1 MKSFFDDIKDSTLT
15 WSSEDDISLS
25 SSCSSSDFHSSD
37 DEDDDSFHSDHGGD
51 EVQEDVWD
59 RIENHGQHGEGGNL
73 LPAERREQ
81 ANGNH
86 EGAAAIAAAVAAAVD
101 DFIPQHAQQRGE
113 NEARPQAAGSEGVN
127 RPENQPIQP
136 PLQQQ
141 RQRQEPAI
149 RNPPSQPI
157 RRNATQ
163 ILRNIEMHPRS
174 NELLFRIARCE
185 VLPLIRAEIDWG
197 LLQKQLPT
205 YPGAELSDDSAAFL
219 LQSVL
224 RMDPPL
230 DIIRELIR
238 IYPKSCVDM
247 DPFYAACQYSSDDAV
262 LVLLRRTM
270 KARKQ
275 EGIHWSMLALLGD
288 ARIRLRHAKFLLQ
301 YNPEAVI
308 DPSHGLFGVSPLDR
322 MISGA
327 FIHGDAEEWVNKL
340 KLALLTADRGF
351 VDDEPGSK
359 PFYPFHALLNRL
371 ISHDFMGVQFGAFTF
386 VNCLSACIDGDE
398 NHCPFHQVDQDGNLP
413 IHLVL
418 GQECKTNLGIIGERK
433 LVKFLLHANP
443 SSATTPNAKGVMP
456 IRLAIENGWPLYDI
470 IARRCPIEYV
480 EGCASVVSQ
489 GDGNEPLK
497 EFSNLLFHD
506 ILSGPYSDRFGIYG
520 ARKLVRF
527 ILEKFPMVGELT
539 NARGRY
545 PIHLAIENGWP
556 CHDIIVGSAPFTLEI
571 KDPISGMYPFQVAAC
586 ANCRKLDVRESGGS
600 KQLSTLYELIRECP
614 LLIEG
619 FGSGEMNPRAPKR
632 RSSSN
637 LSKDHEGKKKKRRG
651 SKRSNRSSSGSK

>member
-1 MKSFFDDIKDSTLT
+1 MLQ
-15 WSSEDDISLS
+15 EE
-25 SSCSSSDFHSSD
+25 
-37 DEDDDSFHSDHGGD
+37 DEDQWDHPAA
-51 EVQEDVWD
+51 
-59 RIENHGQHGEGGNL
+59 ENQRQLEHGQQDENVVPGQQRL
-73 LPAERREQ
+73 LEEQ
-81 ANGNH
+81 QQQLEENNNH
-86 EGAAAIAAAVAAAVD
+86 EAAAIAAGQNGN
-101 DFIPQHAQQRGE
+101 DFIPQQPHAHIIVGD
-113 NEARPQAAGSEGVN
+113 NEARPIVPPPGPSGGANHPVHVPAAGNN
-127 RPENQPIQP
+127 RPMQAV
-136 PLQQQ
+136 PLVAQNPQ
-141 RQRQEPAI
+141 RPRQEQI

-157 RRNATQ
+157 RTNATQ

-205 YPGAELSDDSAAFL
+205 YPGKELSDESAAFL

-270 KARKQ
+270 KARKE

-351 VDDEPGSK
+351 LDDEPGSK
-359 PFYPFHALLNRL
+359 SFYPFHALLKRL

-398 NHCPFHQVDQDGNLP
+398 NHSPFHQVDEDGNLP
-413 IHLVL
+413 IHIVF
-418 GQECKTNLGIIGERK
+418 GQTCNTNLGIIGERK
-433 LVKFLLHANP
+433 LVKFLLHANL
-443 SSATTPNAKGVMP
+443 SSATTPNAQGVMP
-456 IRLAIENGWPLYDI
+456 IRLAIENGWPVYDI
-470 IARRCPIEYV
+470 IARRCPREYV
-480 EGCASVVSQ
+480 EGYVSIESIG
-489 GDGNEPLK
+489 GDNQLLK
-497 EFSNLLFHD
+497 ESSNLLFHD
-506 ILSGPYSDRFGIYG
+506 ILSGTYSRRFGVYG
-520 ARKLVRF
+520 TRKLVRF

-539 NARGRY
+539 NAQGRY
-545 PIHLAIENGWP
+545 PIHLAIENCWP

-586 ANCRKLDVRESGGS
+586 ANCRKSDGDELGEA
-600 KQLSTLYELIRECP
+600 KQLSTLYELMRECP

-619 FGSGEMNPRAPKR
+619 FGSGEVNQRARKR

-637 LSKDHEGKKKKRRG
+637 LSRDHEGKKKKRRG
-651 SKRSNRSSSGSK
+651 SKRSIRSI

>member
-1 MKSFFDDIKDSTLT
+1 MLDRMKSFYDDIKDSTLT

-25 SSCSSSDFHSSD
+25 SSYSSSDFHSSD
-37 DEDDDSFHSDHGGD
+37 DDDDDDDSFHSDHGED
-51 EVQEDVWD
+51 NLQEDLWD
-59 RIENHGQHGEGGNL
+59 HLDNQGQLGEGEENL
-73 LPAERREQ
+73 LPVARRQQE
-81 ANGNH
+81 NGNH
-86 EGAAAIAAAVAAAVD
+86 EAAVAVAND
-101 DFIPQHAQQRGE
+101 DFILQHAQLAGE
-113 NEARPQAAGSEGVN
+113 NEARPIVAGPEGANHPGNAPGNRQIQA
-127 RPENQPIQP
+127 P
-136 PLQQQ
+136 PQQ
-141 RQRQEPAI
+141 RPRQEQPI

-157 RRNATQ
+157 RTNAAQ

-197 LLQKQLPT
+197 LLQRQLPT

-270 KARKQ
+270 KARKE

-340 KLALLTADRGF
+340 KLALLTAERGF

-359 PFYPFHALLNRL
+359 PFHPFHALLNRL

-398 NHCPFHQVDQDGNLP
+398 NHSPFHQVDKDGNLP
-413 IHLVL
+413 IHVVL
-418 GQECKTNLGIIGERK
+418 GQKCNTNLGIIGERK

-443 SSATTPNAKGVMP
+443 SSATMANAQGVMP
-456 IRLAIENGWPLYDI
+456 IRLAIENGWPVYDI
-470 IARRCPIEYV
+470 IARRCPREYV
-480 EGCASVVSQ
+480 EGCAFVASH
-489 GDGNEPLK
+489 GDCNQSLK

-506 ILSGPYSDRFGIYG
+506 ILSGPYSKRFGVYG
-520 ARKLVRF
+520 ARKLVRYV
-527 ILEKFPMVGELT
+527 LQKFPMVGELT
-539 NARGRY
+539 NALGRY

-571 KDPISGMYPFQVAAC
+571 IDPISGMYPFQVAAC
-586 ANCRKLDVRESGGS
+586 ANCRKSDGGESGDS
-600 KQLSTLYELIRECP
+600 KQLSTLYEIIRECP

-619 FGSGEMNPRAPKR
+619 FGSGEVNHRAPKR

-651 SKRSNRSSSGSK
+651 SKRSNRSS